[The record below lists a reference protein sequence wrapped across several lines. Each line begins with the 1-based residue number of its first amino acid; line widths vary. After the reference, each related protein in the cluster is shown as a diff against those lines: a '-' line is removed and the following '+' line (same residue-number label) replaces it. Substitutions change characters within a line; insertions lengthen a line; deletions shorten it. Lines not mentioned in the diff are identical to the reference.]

1 MTPSILAEYVIP
13 IVLFVGVVS
22 GVFNLKSKNRYA
34 IFFYL
39 SLSLAIDM
47 TSRFLSGLQSNNL
60 ILFSFL
66 SFLEIVVF
74 SYMYWEKL
82 KNAWWLQVLIVAG
95 LIYIVFEAITL
106 DTSDLANYQT
116 YARNVSSI
124 LIVLM
129 ALNYIFS
136 ELRAGSTLKGDTLH
150 FVLLF
155 YYSLE
160 FMLLIPFNFLI
171 NASTTSIMYI
181 WTARVILL
189 FIFYSYLTYY
199 LWSSGKTQK

>member
-1 MTPSILAEYVIP
+1 
-13 IVLFVGVVS
+13 
-22 GVFNLKSKNRYA
+22 
-34 IFFYL
+34 
-39 SLSLAIDM
+39 
-47 TSRFLSGLQSNNL
+47 
-60 ILFSFL
+60 
-66 SFLEIVVF
+66 
-74 SYMYWEKL
+74 MYWEKL
-82 KNAWWLQVLIVAG
+82 KKVCWLQVMIAAG
-95 LIYIVFEAITL
+95 LTYIAFEAITL

-116 YARNVSSI
+116 YARNVSSL

-129 ALNYIFS
+129 ALHYIFS
-136 ELRAGSTLKGDTLH
+136 ELREGSTLKGDTVH

-155 YYSLE
+155 YYSFE

-181 WTARVILL
+181 WTARVILI